1 MKNAY
6 TFAHSVASYGGQA
19 WADGKSGW
27 DFAAEI
33 GKGAID
39 GGLGVLQN
47 CAGDLASNVYTEGIM
62 VVGTEG
68 IRKGMEA
75 MNDPEKTP
83 DEILSAMGH
92 GMTSKL
98 NNFLIGKGVEKGI
111 NTLGKSADQT
121 LDPYNV
127 TLKENTGFRFDTTKD
142 ALKFKSAMRG
152 SYETGIGQIQ
162 KVKGIV
168 SASGEIGGL
177 VNNYGMDNVSNF
189 VTDDV
194 VPAVAAI
201 PDDIKYYV
209 ETVKEFSEKASQY
222 RNDRLSSS

>member
-1 MKNAY
+1 M
-6 TFAHSVASYGGQA
+6 S
-19 WADGKSGW
+19 
-27 DFAAEI
+27 
-33 GKGAID
+33 
-39 GGLGVLQN
+39 
-47 CAGDLASNVYTEGIM
+47 
-62 VVGTEG
+62 
-68 IRKGMEA
+68 
-75 MNDPEKTP
+75 DPEN
-83 DEILSAMGH
+83 SADDVLTAMRH